1 MKLIEKIMII
11 LFIALISF
19 ITINVCSE
27 MRNNSKKSDVSE
39 AAMETANVITEVSY
53 EEDESKL
60 ANEENTEA
68 TTTEK
73 STTEATTTE
82 ATTEEE
88 PMPTKVELEMEIVY
102 QHPEL
107 PTGCES
113 VALTILL
120 KYYGF
125 DIEKTTIASDYLVYS
140 DNFVLGF
147 SGDPFSYG
155 GAGIFAPGL
164 VKTANLFLK
173 DNNRLLNAKDITGST
188 PMELYE
194 YVAEGT
200 PVVVWNTIHMYYNSP
215 TGSYRTYNGRE
226 YQWDSCEHCVVL
238 SGYDLERNVVIIH
251 DPTDG
256 IVERDADAFWERYEN
271 LGSMALIIR

>member
-1 MKLIEKIMII
+1 MKLTEKVMMI

-19 ITINVCSE
+19 IAIDICSE
-27 MRNNSKKSDVSE
+27 IKKQDANELSVGNESV
-39 AAMETANVITEVSY
+39 AETIHTNINAEDITMGLSSTEV
-53 EEDESKL
+53 L
-60 ANEENTEA
+60 
-68 TTTEK
+68 
-73 STTEATTTE
+73 TTEATTTE
-82 ATTEEE
+82 APTTEETTEEE
-88 PMPTKVELEMEIVY
+88 PMPTKAELEMEIVY

-140 DNFVLGF
+140 DNFVLGY
-147 SGDPFSYG
+147 SGSPFTYE

-173 DNNRLLNAKDITGST
+173 DNNKLLNAKNITGST

-200 PVVVWNTIHMYYNSP
+200 PVVVWTTIHMYNNSP
-215 TGSYRTYNGRE
+215 TGEYRTYKGKD

-238 SGYDLERNVVIIH
+238 SGYDLERNIVIVH
-251 DPTDG
+251 DPADG
-256 IVERDADAFWERYEN
+256 IIERDADAFWERYEN
-271 LGSMALIIR
+271 LGSMAMIIR